1 MNGNRLRSCV
11 ISATASFVMA
21 SVLGIGCTPQST
33 GGTNTDGTG
42 GASTATGGSG
52 GNATSA
58 GSGGSSSPGTGGS
71 TQGGTGGVSATGGG
85 SPTGGVG
92 SGGATDSGGTTGSGG
107 ISGSGGSVGTGGT
120 TGSGGAGA
128 GGRGGTGSGGRAA
141 TAGTTGTA
149 GIAPLPDPGSDGD
162 GDSMVG
168 PSYTPSSDLNGK
180 GNPKGKSFSL
190 QVTSTIFDGKDTTLN
205 KTPVNVTRTIQVY
218 VPAMYKD
225 GTPAPLL
232 VIQDGPGEL
241 GQVSN
246 ALDNLTISTDPMRK
260 LPAFVVVAVPSG
272 GNDSIGSERGLEYDT
287 MSDRYARYIDQEVLP
302 AVATKVKASYPNFT
316 FTKDPSGRG
325 TLGCSSGGAAA
336 FSMAWFRP
344 DLFSRA
350 IGYSTT
356 LVAQQD
362 PKSPEAKTYPH
373 GDWDY
378 HSDLEVIKNDTTG
391 REKLLRIFINA
402 NQNDLNS
409 GDRHGWLM
417 ANQKT
422 AAALKAKGFHYKFVE
437 GMGVGH
443 CDGSVQS
450 ATLADALVWVWRG
463 YVPTM

>member
-1 MNGNRLRSCV
+1 MKSSGSPRAAALLVSLAWGGLFTGAGCSPQ
-11 ISATASFVMA
+11 SAIERGTGGSTSSGGATNTSSGGA
-21 SVLGIGCTPQST
+21 TNTGSGGETPQGTGGVSVST
-33 GGTNTDGTG
+33 GGRV
-42 GASTATGGSG
+42 
-52 GNATSA
+52 A
-58 GSGGSSSPGTGGS
+58 GSGGSSFGGQDGGTSSGSGGVV
-71 TQGGTGGVSATGGG
+71 GTGGVSGGM
-85 SPTGGVG
+85 
-92 SGGATDSGGTTGSGG
+92 SGG
-107 ISGSGGSVGTGGT
+107 
-120 TGSGGAGA
+120 
-128 GGRGGTGSGGRAA
+128 
-141 TAGTTGTA
+141 GTA
-149 GIAPLPDPGSDGD
+149 GSGVGGRIANPLPDPGADGD

-168 PSYTPSSDLNGK
+168 PTYTSQTDLNGK

-190 QVTSTIFDGKDTTLN
+190 QVTSTIFDGKDSTLT
-205 KTPVNVTRTIQVY
+205 KTPVSVTRTIQVY

-225 GTPAPLL
+225 GTPAPVL

-246 ALDNLTISTDPMRK
+246 ALDNLTISTDAARK
-260 LPAFVVVAVPSG
+260 LPAFVVVAVPNG

-287 MSDRYARYIDQEVLP
+287 MSDRYARYVDSEVLT
-302 AVATKVKASYPNFT
+302 AVADKVKGTYPKFK

-325 TLGCSSGGAAA
+325 ALGCSSGGAAA

-344 DLFSRA
+344 DLFSRV

-391 REKLLRIFINA
+391 REKMLRVFINA
-402 NQNDLNS
+402 NQNDLNN

-422 AAALKAKGFHYKFVE
+422 AAALKAKGFHYRFVE

-443 CDGSVQS
+443 CDGQVQS
-450 ATLADALVWVWRG
+450 ATLADALIWVWRG
-463 YVPTM
+463 YQPSGM